1 MDRFTSMKIFTRIIQ
16 LGSFTSVAN
25 EMGLTQSAVSK
36 NMTPYWKHANHRR
49 L

>member
-16 LGSFTSVAN
+16 LDSFTIVVN
-25 EMGLTQSAVSK
+25 EIGLTQSAVSK
-36 NMTPYWKHANHRR
+36 NMTPYWKHVNHRR